1 MDISAKAPSSWP
13 TVRRV
18 LATGV
23 VGVALLCTTGCGAAM
38 STYLI
43 LRAQAELDGAEAA
56 EAEKYAPYEYRAA
69 NEYLHKSRE
78 EQGHADFGPSIE
90 YAFKAQELAEKGRS
104 RAEQQRKQLEPP
116 PGDPASVIED
126 DAPMGGGG
134 QQIII
139 EKKPQAADPGPTE
152 PAPVEVEIVPITPEE
167 PQ

>member
-1 MDISAKAPSSWP
+1 MDISAKAPSTWLAWGRRMA
-13 TVRRV
+13 TVGLLGGV
-18 LATGV
+18 L
-23 VGVALLCTTGCGAAM
+23 VGTTGCGAAM

-90 YAFKAQELAEKGRS
+90 YAFKAQELAEKGRT
-104 RAEQQRKQLEPP
+104 RAEDQRKQLEPP
-116 PGDPASVIED
+116 PGEPASVIEEA
-126 DAPMGGGG
+126 APAVGG

-139 EKKPQAADPGPTE
+139 EKKPEAADPGPTE
-152 PAPVEVEIVPITPEE
+152 PAPVEVEIVPITPEQ